1 MTDTYSTTYST
12 RNANMLLFA
21 SQIVNIGFGLLAIF
35 ITLLADEISLKP
47 VEIGIVISIF
57 MVARAISAWV
67 IPGIS
72 DNIGRKTILV
82 VALFTYAFSTM
93 MLGFARD
100 FSSLFIL
107 RIIEGASAGA
117 VFPTAEALLVDSVPA
132 DTRGAWLGKY
142 FTTFNLGFILGPAIG
157 GLIFTFGVGILNLDT
172 LVAFTLP
179 FIFTGILGFTSLLT
193 TILLVEDVYKDVDQ
207 KIKLNKVE
215 EISDTRTPYIIPF
228 LIVAIF
234 SGFSI
239 GLVIPIFTLYM
250 SDSFLLTEGTI
261 GFLFTISGTCAL
273 LVNYPAGRLSDKL
286 NNRLYIVIIGT
297 MISGLGFIG
306 VSLSTS
312 LIMVIVF
319 FIVRSMAF
327 QALLPAYRAFQA
339 DKIPLIRRATIMG
352 RISSAFNFGA
362 VFGPLIGGALYEI
375 LANKSYQLLGLSFYG
390 GGVPFMIAGFSTIL
404 QVFIIGFIIYKEGSQ
419 NS

>member
-1 MTDTYSTTYST
+1 MTISYST

-35 ITLLADEISLKP
+35 ITLLADEISLQP
-47 VEIGIVISIF
+47 IEIGVVISIF
-57 MVARAISAWV
+57 MVARAFSAGI

-72 DNIGRKTILV
+72 DRIGRKTILA
-82 VALFTYAFSTM
+82 VALFTYALSTM

-100 FSSLFIL
+100 FGSLLFL

-132 DTRGAWLGKY
+132 ETRGAWMGKY

-157 GLIFTFGVGILNLDT
+157 GLIFTFGVDFLHLET

-179 FIFTGILGFTSLLT
+179 FIFTGILGFISLLT
-193 TILLVEDVYKDVDQ
+193 TIFLVNDV
-207 KIKLNKVE
+207 IKESDLPSISKEVE
-215 EISDTRTPYIIPF
+215 AISDTRTPYLIQFI
-228 LIVAIF
+228 IVAVF

-239 GLVIPIFTLYM
+239 GLIIPIFTLHM
-250 SDSFLLTEGTI
+250 SDAFLLTEGTI
-261 GFLFTISGTCAL
+261 GFLFTISGTFAL
-273 LVNYPAGRLSDKL
+273 VVNYPAGKLSDKL
-286 NNRLYIVIIGT
+286 TNRLYIVIIGT
-297 MISGLGFIG
+297 LIAGLAFVG

-312 LIMVIVF
+312 LIMVISF

-339 DKIPLIRRATIMG
+339 DKIPIIRRATIMG

-362 VFGPLIGGALYEI
+362 VFGPMIGGALYEM
-375 LANKSYQLLGLSFYG
+375 LAGKSYQILSLSFFG
-390 GGVPFMIAGFSTIL
+390 GGVPFMIAGVTTML
-404 QVFIIGFIIYKEGSQ
+404 QAFIIGFILYKENRSKL
-419 NS
+419 

>member
-1 MTDTYSTTYST
+1 MTISYSK

-35 ITLLADEISLKP
+35 ITLLADEISLQP
-47 VEIGIVISIF
+47 IEIGVVISIF
-57 MVARAISAWV
+57 MVARAFSAGI

-72 DNIGRKTILV
+72 DKIGRRTILI
-82 VALFTYAFSTM
+82 VALFMYALSTM

-100 FSSLFIL
+100 FGSLLFL
-107 RIIEGASAGA
+107 RVIEGASAGA
-117 VFPTAEALLVDSVPA
+117 VFPTAEALLVDSVPVE
-132 DTRGAWLGKY
+132 TRGAWMGKY

-157 GLIFTFGVGILNLDT
+157 GLIFTFGVDFLHLET

-179 FIFTGILGFTSLLT
+179 FVFTGILGFISLLT
-193 TILLVEDVYKDVDQ
+193 TIFLVKDV
-207 KIKLNKVE
+207 IKESDHPSLSEEVE
-215 EISDTRTPYIIPF
+215 AISNTRTPYMIPF
-228 LIVAIF
+228 IIVAVF

-239 GLVIPIFTLYM
+239 GLIIPIFTLHM
-250 SDSFLLTEGTI
+250 SDAFLLTEGNI
-261 GFLFTISGTCAL
+261 GFLFTISGTFAL
-273 LVNYPAGRLSDKL
+273 VVNYPAGRLSDML
-286 NNRLYIVIIGT
+286 TNRLYIVIIST
-297 MISGLGFIG
+297 VIAGLAFVG

-312 LIMVIVF
+312 LITVIIF

-339 DKIPLIRRATIMG
+339 DKIPIIRRGTIMG

-375 LANKSYQLLGLSFYG
+375 LAGKEYQILGISFFS
-390 GGVPFMIAGFSTIL
+390 GGVPFMIAGVTTML
-404 QVFIIGFIIYKEGSQ
+404 QAFIIGYILYKENRQ
-419 NS
+419 KL

>member
-1 MTDTYSTTYST
+1 MTISYST

-35 ITLLADEISLKP
+35 ITLLADEISLQP
-47 VEIGIVISIF
+47 IEIGVVISIF
-57 MVARAISAWV
+57 MVARAFSAGI

-72 DNIGRKTILV
+72 DKVGRKTILI
-82 VALFTYAFSTM
+82 VALFTYALSTM

-100 FSSLFIL
+100 FGSLLFL
-107 RIIEGASAGA
+107 RVIEGASAGA
-117 VFPTAEALLVDSVPA
+117 VFPTAEALLVDSVPVE
-132 DTRGAWLGKY
+132 TRGAWMGKY

-157 GLIFTFGVGILNLDT
+157 GLIFTFGVDFLHLET

-179 FIFTGILGFTSLLT
+179 FIFTGILGFISLLT
-193 TILLVEDVYKDVDQ
+193 TIFLVKDV
-207 KIKLNKVE
+207 IKESDHLSLSEEVE
-215 EISDTRTPYIIPF
+215 AISNTRTPYMIPF
-228 LIVAIF
+228 IIVAVF

-239 GLVIPIFTLYM
+239 GLIIPIFTLHM
-250 SDSFLLTEGTI
+250 SDAFFQTEGTI
-261 GFLFTISGTCAL
+261 GFLFTISGTFAL
-273 LVNYPAGRLSDKL
+273 VVNYPAGRFSDML
-286 NNRLYIVIIGT
+286 TNRLYIVIIGT
-297 MISGLGFIG
+297 VIAGLAFVG

-312 LIMVIVF
+312 LIMVIIF

-339 DKIPLIRRATIMG
+339 DKIPIIRRGTIMG

-375 LANKSYQLLGLSFYG
+375 LAEKEYQILGIPFFG
-390 GGVPFMIAGFSTIL
+390 GGVPFMIAGVTTML
-404 QVFIIGFIIYKEGSQ
+404 QAFIIGYILYKENRQ
-419 NS
+419 KL

>member
-1 MTDTYSTTYST
+1 
-12 RNANMLLFA
+12 MLLFA

-35 ITLLADEISLKP
+35 ITLLADEISLQP
-47 VEIGIVISIF
+47 IEIGVVISIF
-57 MVARAISAWV
+57 MVARAFSAGL

-72 DNIGRKTILV
+72 DKIGRRTILI
-82 VALFTYAFSTM
+82 VALFMYALSTM

-100 FSSLFIL
+100 FGSLLFL

-117 VFPTAEALLVDSVPA
+117 VFPTAEALLVDSVPVE
-132 DTRGAWLGKY
+132 TRGAWMGKY

-157 GLIFTFGVGILNLDT
+157 GLIFTFGVDILHLET

-179 FIFTGILGFTSLLT
+179 FVFTGILGFISLLT
-193 TILLVEDVYKDVDQ
+193 TILLVKDV
-207 KIKLNKVE
+207 IKESDHLSLSEEVE
-215 EISDTRTPYIIPF
+215 TISNTRTPYIIPF
-228 LIVAIF
+228 IIVAVF

-239 GLVIPIFTLYM
+239 GLIIPIFTLHM
-250 SDSFLLTEGTI
+250 SDAFLLTEGTI
-261 GFLFTISGTCAL
+261 GFLFTISGTFAL
-273 LVNYPAGRLSDKL
+273 VVNYPAGKLSDML
-286 NNRLYIVIIGT
+286 TNRLYIVIIST
-297 MISGLGFIG
+297 LIAGLAFIG

-339 DKIPLIRRATIMG
+339 DKIPIIRRGTIMG

-362 VFGPLIGGALYEI
+362 VFGPLIGGALYET
-375 LANKSYQLLGLSFYG
+375 LAEKEYQFLGISFFG
-390 GGVPFMIAGFSTIL
+390 GGVPFMIAGVTTML
-404 QVFIIGFIIYKEGSQ
+404 QAFIIGYILYKENRQ
-419 NS
+419 KL